1 MEAAYYLLAIVFQIF
16 FTFFPL
22 LLILAAGWFL
32 LTRSKLLEHLDIQ
45 RLYFYIVSFVVLLT
59 MIVAVLVLNAN
70 LLSLAFRIYAPS
82 PDTGVKQTIADCL
95 GVVLVTLLAWLWH
108 WRRAQQLTWAKKTLL
123 MHRIY
128 LYVIAI
134 IALVTAIGFG
144 GFMIAQGFRALLGL
158 IDLTSDS
165 AQRRLHSDLSLG
177 LVNGLLCLGLWWAHW
192 RGTMTGED
200 GGKETG

>member
-1 MEAAYYLLAIVFQIF
+1 MAIVFQIL
-16 FTFFPL
+16 FTLFPL

-32 LTRSKLLEHLDIQ
+32 VTRSKLLEHLDIQ
-45 RLYFYIVSFVVLLT
+45 RLYFYIVSFVALLT

-108 WRRAQQLTWAKKTLL
+108 WRRARQLTWTKKTLL

-128 LYVIAI
+128 LYVVAI

-144 GFMIAQGFRALLGL
+144 GLMLAQGFRALLGL

-165 AQRRLHSDLSLG
+165 AQRRLYSDLALG
-177 LVNGLLCLGLWWAHW
+177 LINGLICLGLWWAHW
-192 RGTMTGED
+192 RENMMGES
-200 GGKETG
+200 GATETG